1 MSVVVANLSASED
14 YFRFFGLEQQFNLDL
29 SALDQ
34 AYLAIQKEVHP
45 DRHARGS
52 DSEKRLAMQMA
63 TLANTAFQT
72 LKNPIQRGL
81 YLCQLHGV
89 DAHLETNTA
98 MPAAF
103 LMKQMDWRESLEEHE
118 EDLNALELLA
128 TEVDQSKRDTLA
140 EIAQA
145 VDGAK
150 NYDRAAELLR
160 GLLFIDKFA
169 LELDDAISALVEL

>member
-1 MSVVVANLSASED
+1 VANPSASDD
-14 YFRFFGLEQQFNLDL
+14 YFRFFGLNQQFNIDL
-29 SALDQ
+29 PALDQ

-52 DSEKRLAMQMA
+52 ETEQRLAMQMA

-81 YLCQLHGV
+81 YICQLHGV
-89 DAHLETNTA
+89 DAKLETNTA

-103 LMKQMDWRESLEEHE
+103 LMKQMEWRENLDEQA
-118 EDLNALELLA
+118 EDLPALEA
-128 TEVDQSKRDTLA
+128 MMQEVEQSKSQTLA

-145 VDGAK
+145 IDGAK
-150 NYDRAAELLR
+150 NYQRAAELLR

-169 LELDDAISALVEL
+169 VELDDTIAALI

>member
-1 MSVVVANLSASED
+1 MSVVVVNPSASDD

-52 DSEKRLAMQMA
+52 DTEQRLAMQMA

-81 YLCQLHGV
+81 YLCQLNGV
-89 DAHLETNTA
+89 DARLETNTA

-103 LMKQMDWRESLEEHE
+103 LMKQMEWRESLEDQD
-118 EDLNALELLA
+118 EDLGALETLA
-128 TEVDQSKRDTLA
+128 EEVDQAKRDTLA

-145 VDGAK
+145 IDAAQ
-150 NYDRAAELLR
+150 NYERAAELLR

-169 LELDDAISALVEL
+169 LELDDAISALV

>member
-1 MSVVVANLSASED
+1 MSVVVANPSASDD
-14 YFRFFGLEQQFNLDL
+14 YFRFFGLNQQFNLDL

-52 DSEKRLAMQMA
+52 DTEQRLAMQM
-63 TLANTAFQT
+63 TTFANTAYQT

-81 YLCQLHGV
+81 YLCKLHGV
-89 DAHLETNTA
+89 DAKLETNTA

-103 LMKQMDWRESLEEHE
+103 LMKQMEWRESLDEQA
-118 EDLNALELLA
+118 EDLPSLEVLMDEVNQIKQETI
-128 TEVDQSKRDTLA
+128 TEVV
-140 EIAQA
+140 QA
-145 VDGAK
+145 IDAAK
-150 NYDRAAELLR
+150 NYQRAAELLR

-169 LELDDAISALVEL
+169 IELDDAISALA

>member
-1 MSVVVANLSASED
+1 MSVVVANPSASDD
-14 YFRFFGLEQQFNLDL
+14 YFRFFGLYQQFNIDL

-52 DSEKRLAMQMA
+52 ETEQRLAMQMA

-72 LKNPIQRGL
+72 IKNPVQRGL
-81 YLCQLHGV
+81 YICQLHGV
-89 DAHLETNTA
+89 DAKLETNTA

-103 LMKQMDWRESLEEHE
+103 LMKQMEWRESLDEMA
-118 EDLNALELLA
+118 DNLPALEALMV
-128 TEVDQSKRDTLA
+128 EVEQSKADTLA

-145 VDGAK
+145 IDSAK
-150 NYDRAAELLR
+150 NYQRAAELLR

-169 LELDDAISALVEL
+169 IELDDAIAALV

>member
-1 MSVVVANLSASED
+1 MVNPSASD
-14 YFRFFGLEQQFNLDL
+14 NYFRFFGVEQKFNLDL
-29 SALDQ
+29 SLLDQ

-52 DSEKRLAMQMA
+52 DTEQRLAMQMA

-89 DAHLETNTA
+89 DARLETNTA

-103 LMKQMDWRESLEEHE
+103 LMKQMEWRESLEDQD
-118 EDLNALELLA
+118 EDLTALEALA
-128 TEVDQSKRDTLA
+128 EEVDQSKRDTLA
-140 EIAQA
+140 EITQA
-145 VDGAK
+145 IDGAK
-150 NYDRAAELLR
+150 NYERAAELLR

-169 LELDDAISALVEL
+169 LELDDAISALV

>member
-1 MSVVVANLSASED
+1 MSVVVANLSASDD
-14 YFRFFGLEQQFNLDL
+14 YFRFFGLEQRFNLDL

-52 DSEKRLAMQMA
+52 DSEKRLAMQLA

-81 YLCQLHGV
+81 YLCQLQGV

-118 EDLNALELLA
+118 EDLTALELLA
-128 TEVDQSKRDTLA
+128 KEVDQSKRDTLA

>member
-1 MSVVVANLSASED
+1 MVNPSASDD
-14 YFRFFGLEQQFNLDL
+14 YFRFFGFEHKFNLDL

-52 DSEKRLAMQMA
+52 DTEQRLAMQMA

-89 DAHLETNTA
+89 DARLETNTA

-103 LMKQMDWRESLEEHE
+103 LMKQMEWRESLEDQD
-118 EDLNALELLA
+118 EDLGALEALA
-128 TEVDQSKRDTLA
+128 EEVEQSKRDTLA
-140 EIAQA
+140 EITQSI
-145 VDGAK
+145 DGAK

-169 LELDDAISALVEL
+169 LELDDAISVLV

>member
-1 MSVVVANLSASED
+1 VANLSASDD
-14 YFRFFGLEQQFNLDL
+14 YFRFFGLNQQFKLDL
-29 SALDQ
+29 PALDQ
-34 AYLAIQKEVHP
+34 AYLSIQKEVHP

-52 DSEKRLAMQMA
+52 ETEQRLAMQMA

-89 DAHLETNTA
+89 DAKLETNTA

-103 LMKQMDWRESLEEHE
+103 LMKQMEWRENLDEQA
-118 EDLNALELLA
+118 EDLPALEA
-128 TEVDQSKRDTLA
+128 MMIEVEQSKADILD
-140 EIAQA
+140 EITQA
-145 VDGAK
+145 IDGAK
-150 NYDRAAELLR
+150 NYVRAAELLR

-169 LELDDAISALVEL
+169 IELDDTIAALI

>member
-1 MSVVVANLSASED
+1 MVNPSASDD
-14 YFRFFGLEQQFNLDL
+14 YFRFFGLEQQFKLDL

-52 DSEKRLAMQMA
+52 DTEQRLAMQMA

-72 LKNPIQRGL
+72 LKNPVQRGL

-89 DAHLETNTA
+89 DARLETNTA

-103 LMKQMDWRESLEEHE
+103 LMKQMEWRESLEDQD
-118 EDLNALELLA
+118 EDLGALEALA
-128 TEVDQSKRDTLA
+128 EEVDQAKRDTLA

-145 VDGAK
+145 IDAAK
-150 NYDRAAELLR
+150 NYERAAELLR

-169 LELDDAISALVEL
+169 LELDDAISALV

>member
-1 MSVVVANLSASED
+1 MSVVVANPSASDD
-14 YFRFFGLEQQFNLDL
+14 YFRFFGLDQQFQIDL
-29 SALDQ
+29 PALDQ

-52 DSEKRLAMQMA
+52 DTEQRLAMQMA
-63 TLANTAFQT
+63 TFANTAYQT

-89 DAHLETNTA
+89 DAKLETNTA

-103 LMKQMDWRESLEEHE
+103 LMKQMEWRENLDEQSEDLPSLEGLM
-118 EDLNALELLA
+118 D
-128 TEVDQSKRDTLA
+128 EVEQTKQETIA
-140 EIAQA
+140 EVVQA
-145 VDGAK
+145 IDAAK
-150 NYDRAAELLR
+150 NYVRAAELLR

-169 LELDDAISALVEL
+169 IELDDAISDLA

>member
-1 MSVVVANLSASED
+1 MVNPSASDD
-14 YFRFFGLEQQFNLDL
+14 YFRFFGVEQKFNLDL
-29 SALDQ
+29 PVLDQ

-52 DSEKRLAMQMA
+52 DTEQRLAMQMA

-89 DAHLETNTA
+89 DARLETNTA

-103 LMKQMDWRESLEEHE
+103 LMKQMEWRESLEDQD
-118 EDLNALELLA
+118 EDLGALEALA
-128 TEVDQSKRDTLA
+128 EEVDQSKRDTLA
-140 EIAQA
+140 EITQA
-145 VDGAK
+145 IDGAK
-150 NYDRAAELLR
+150 NYERAAELLR

-169 LELDDAISALVEL
+169 LELDDAISVLV

>member
-1 MSVVVANLSASED
+1 MANPSASDD
-14 YFRFFGLEQQFNLDL
+14 YFQFFGLTQQFKIDL
-29 SALDQ
+29 PALDQ

-52 DSEKRLAMQMA
+52 DAEQRLAMQMA
-63 TLANTAFQT
+63 TFANAAFQT

-81 YLCQLHGV
+81 YICQLHGV
-89 DAHLETNTA
+89 DAKLETNTA

-103 LMKQMDWRESLEEHE
+103 LMKQMEWRENLDDQADDLPAL
-118 EDLNALELLA
+118 EDLMA
-128 TEVDQSKRDTLA
+128 EVEQSKEDVLA

-145 VDGAK
+145 IDGAK
-150 NYDRAAELLR
+150 NYTRAAELLR

-169 LELDDAISALVEL
+169 IELDDAISTLV

>member
-1 MSVVVANLSASED
+1 MANPSASED
-14 YFRFFGLEQQFNLDL
+14 YFRFFGLEQRFNIDFATLN
-29 SALDQ
+29 Q

-52 DSEKRLAMQMA
+52 DTEQRLAMQMA

-103 LMKQMDWRESLEEHE
+103 LMKQMDWRENLEDQD
-118 EDLNALELLA
+118 EDLGALEALA
-128 TEVDQSKRDTLA
+128 QEVDQSKQDTLA
-140 EIAQA
+140 EITQA
-145 VDGAK
+145 IDGAK
-150 NYDRAAELLR
+150 NYGRAAELLR
-160 GLLFIDKFA
+160 GLLFIHKFA
-169 LELDDAISALVEL
+169 LELDDAISVLV